1 MKKFNEASYRT
12 PCGEAGY
19 IVRFEDGNA
28 ILVVAYHGTHGDGD
42 GFACEECPDRARC
55 PIMEHEYFLEQHVC
69 GWDEADSLLEL
80 WEYEPTLNESQELY
94 ELMKIV

>member
-19 IVRFEDGNA
+19 IVRFDNGNDVL
-28 ILVVAYHGTHGDGD
+28 IVSYHGVHGDCCKGE
-42 GFACEECPDRARC
+42 CEECQDAKHC
-55 PIMEHEYFLEQHVC
+55 PLMEYCFEYEQHVC
-69 GWDEADSLLEL
+69 GWDEADALLEL
-80 WEYEPTLNESQELY
+80 WEYETTPTDSDELD